1 MSKGAKIAI
10 IVTLAVIAVFGS
22 CVGGAMWWWSE
33 NKDGLIHATR
43 AGLAE
48 GGRFGESADNQLAC
62 IEEGMER
69 SAGCGR
75 MQLACGTGAQ
85 TFTQGC
91 LYTAPAS
98 DGICEGVPGPTEVI
112 DTVSWS
118 TGQCKDRGQTL
129 NDFCASVMGAL
140 QVYCDDPEL
149 DIDFAQLEG
158 RLEGQLESQPAA
170 AD

>member
-33 NKDGLIHATR
+33 NKDGLISATK

-48 GGRFGESADNQLAC
+48 GARYGEDAQDQLAC
-62 IEEGMER
+62 VEEGMER
-69 SAGCGR
+69 SAACGR
-75 MQLACGTGAQ
+75 MQITCGTSAQ
-85 TFTQGC
+85 MFTQGC
-91 LYTAPAS
+91 LYTAPES
-98 DGICEGVPGPTEVI
+98 EGICDGVPGPTEVI

-129 NDFCASVMGAL
+129 NDFCGSVMGAL
-140 QVYCDDPEL
+140 QVYCDNPDLEL
-149 DIDFAQLEG
+149 DVAKLE
-158 RLEGQLESQPAA
+158 
-170 AD
+170 ADAEAPPEP

>member
-33 NKDGLIHATR
+33 NKDGLITATK
-43 AGLAE
+43 AGLVDGA
-48 GGRFGESADNQLAC
+48 RFGESAEDQLAC

-69 SAGCGR
+69 SAACGR
-75 MQLACGTGAQ
+75 MAISCGTGAQ

-98 DGICEGVPGPTEVI
+98 ESICDGVPGPTDVI

-129 NDFCASVMGAL
+129 NDFCGSVLGAL
-140 QVYCDDPEL
+140 QIYCDDPDRE
-149 DIDFAQLEG
+149 IDLAALEAEV
-158 RLEGQLESQPAA
+158 EGAGAPSE
-170 AD
+170 